1 MYNVSICYVYV
12 YYTLYC
18 LLMACFGI
26 YTAYA
31 IYAYVDLILNNVYYM
46 YIGYDDMVVSCSAD
60 YSVSM
65 YAIGGLSNG
74 WKPIIIIISL
84 LLLLICI
91 IYSLLLLKYID
102 IPSII

>member
-1 MYNVSICYVYV
+1 MYCMRIMCICYECVSIFTLFSYIQ
-12 YYTLYC
+12 YYTVLIVYNNIYY
-18 LLMACFGI
+18 AC
-26 YTAYA
+26 
-31 IYAYVDLILNNVYYM
+31 N
-46 YIGYDDMVVSCSAD
+46 IGYDDMVVSCSAD

-74 WKPIIIIISL
+74 WKPIVIIISL